1 MADEQESRGTDSKP
15 AERGEHAR
23 DRAETD
29 RRHQAAADFRRMSQV
44 ERLADRRLNV
54 AAKNLA
60 AVAAAIDHKYGERT
74 PQARQMKAAAAESVA
89 RSLEQGRAMKVP
101 KLKERERDRDEAQ
114 NRAVADRRSI
124 DRER

>member
-1 MADEQESRGTDSKP
+1 MADEQESRGTDSRP

-23 DRAETD
+23 DRAEAD
-29 RRHQAAADFRRMSQV
+29 RRHQAAVDFRRMSQA

-60 AVAAAIDHKYGERT
+60 VVSAVIDHKYGERT
-74 PQARQMKAAAAESVA
+74 PQARQMRAAAVESVA
-89 RSLEQGRAMKVP
+89 RSLEQGRALKMP
-101 KLKERERDRDEAQ
+101 KLKVRERDRDEVQ
-114 NRAVADRRSI
+114 NRTVADRGSN